1 MLFLRGHIAVSDEL
15 TDRAYWERTW
25 NDANIPMS
33 VDLTDHGI
41 RNHATLTVHRYFET
55 VLCAFR
61 RRQTSLIELGCA
73 QSKWL
78 PYFARHWRFD
88 VAGLDFS
95 ELGCQ
100 RARQMLAASGVT
112 GEIVYGD
119 LFSPPREMLE
129 RYEIVFSQGL
139 VEHFK
144 DTASAIAACAAFV
157 KPGGTILTIIPNL
170 VGIVGVLQSAL
181 DHKVYDAH
189 VPMDVASLARQPTEM
204 QAFQWLIA
212 NICCRPTL
220 LS

>member
-1 MLFLRGHIAVSDEL
+1 MAFSPDKFDFVRANIEAHGYCIVKNAIDIEERDYREYFPWIDAVMRRVHFYALSDETIVSSRTGMRDVCHQRRGKSPKAALVRSTPEGAHAVFAGHIAVSDEL

-25 NDANIPMS
+25 NDGNIPMS

-88 VAGLDFS
+88 VAGLDSS

-100 RARQMLAASGVT
+100 RARQMLAARSDGRNSV
-112 GEIVYGD
+112 
-119 LFSPPREMLE
+119 R
-129 RYEIVFSQGL
+129 
-139 VEHFK
+139 
-144 DTASAIAACAAFV
+144 
-157 KPGGTILTIIPNL
+157 
-170 VGIVGVLQSAL
+170 
-181 DHKVYDAH
+181 
-189 VPMDVASLARQPTEM
+189 
-204 QAFQWLIA
+204 
-212 NICCRPTL
+212 
-220 LS
+220 